1 MVSSDPWSV
10 REQDYPAAATRWE
23 QLRFLLH
30 YAALAP
36 SSHNTQPWKF
46 RILHAGEGVELY
58 SDSTRGLLVADPDRR
73 EMMLSCGAAL
83 LNLRLAMEY
92 FGPRTY
98 TTLLPDE
105 DEPDLLARV
114 DWGHRAEG
122 EESDRLLFRN
132 IVWRHT
138 DRSPFQ
144 NWTVPEHLLAAL
156 QNEARKEGATLTFVP
171 AGDRRNRVAE
181 LVASGCERQTEDPE
195 FRRELSE
202 WVHPNWSE
210 VEDGMPAYAFGMN
223 SYVGSAV
230 APIVLRSFNWG
241 KWAGREMA
249 QMATTAPALAVLSTE
264 EDRPRAWLEAGQA
277 LQRVLLRACAEG
289 VRASFLNQP
298 VQVSALRGELAQAAG
313 LVGVPQLVLRLG
325 YAFHTKATPRR
336 PVEALLC

>member
-10 REQDYPAAATRWE
+10 REQDFPADATRWE

-30 YAALAP
+30 YATLAP

-46 RILHAGEGVELY
+46 RILHAGEGVEVY
-58 SDSTRGLLVADPDRR
+58 SDSTRSLRVADPNRR
-73 EMMLSCGAAL
+73 EMLLSCGAAI

-122 EESDRLLFRN
+122 ESSDRLLFQN

-144 NWTVPEHLLAAL
+144 DWDLPQHLLTEL
-156 QNEARKEGATLTFVP
+156 RQEASKEGATLTFVP
-171 AGDRRNRVAE
+171 TGDARTHIAD
-181 LVASGCERQTEDPE
+181 LVATGCERQSEDPR
-195 FRRELSE
+195 FRRELAE
-202 WVHPNWSE
+202 WVHPNWRD
-210 VEDGMPAYAFGMN
+210 VEDGMPASAFGMN
-223 SYVGSAV
+223 SYVGSALT
-230 APIVLRSFNWG
+230 PMVLRTVNWG
-241 KWAGREMA
+241 KWAGRGMA
-249 QMATTAPALAVLSTE
+249 QLAATAPALAVLSTA
-264 EDRPRAWLEAGQA
+264 EDCPQAWLKAGQA
-277 LQRVLLRACAEG
+277 LQRVLLRSCAEG

-298 VQVSALRGELAQAAG
+298 VQVPALRGELAQVAG
-313 LVGVPQLVLRLG
+313 VEGLPQLVLRLG
-325 YAFHTKATPRR
+325 YVFHTKATPRR

>member
-1 MVSSDPWSV
+1 MVSSDPWSI
-10 REQDYPAAATRWE
+10 REQDFPADATRWE
-23 QLRFLLH
+23 QLRFILH

-58 SDSTRGLLVADPDRR
+58 CDSTRGLRVADPDRR
-73 EMMLSCGAAL
+73 EMLLSCGAAL

-92 FGPRTY
+92 FGPRVY
-98 TTLLPDE
+98 TTLMPDE

-114 DWGHRAEG
+114 DWGYRALG
-122 EESDRLLFRN
+122 DAADRLLFRN

-144 NWTVPEHLLAAL
+144 DWNIPQHLITELQQEAA
-156 QNEARKEGATLTFVP
+156 KEGSILTFVA
-171 AGDRRNRVAE
+171 AGEMRNRVAA
-181 LVASGCERQTEDPE
+181 LIASGCERQTEDPE
-195 FRRELSE
+195 FRRELAD

-210 VEDGMPAYAFGMN
+210 VEDGMPAYAFGMK
-223 SYVGSAV
+223 SYVASAV

-249 QMATTAPALAVLSTE
+249 EMAAAAPALAILSTA
-264 EDRPRAWLEAGQA
+264 EDRPAAWLAAGQA
-277 LQRVLLRACAEG
+277 LERVLLRACAEG

-298 VQVSALRGELAQAAG
+298 VQVQELRGELAAAANLQG
-313 LVGVPQLVLRLG
+313 TPQLVLRLG
-325 YAFHTKATPRR
+325 YAFHAKATPRR
-336 PVEALLC
+336 PVAALLC